1 MPQLAKY
8 VDCTGCMACVDSCP
22 NLALK
27 TVRNKEG
34 HIVPLVDNGKCV
46 NCGLCEKVCPVM
58 ARLSYSKSPIA
69 KAFAAWAK
77 DDSVREQSA
86 TAGAFAAF
94 AQYILS
100 IGGIVCGAANI
111 DGLNIC
117 HICICKESELHRL
130 QGSKY
135 TQSNTTGIYKKI
147 FDYLKEGK
155 VVLFSGT
162 GCQVAGLYG
171 FLGKRHY
178 KGILY
183 TIDLIC
189 GGVPSH
195 LLIDKFVESVPYKV
209 KRIVSFRN
217 KDDGWAPEGFKY
229 NLRVEDESGQLHD
242 YSNIRN
248 LVTTGFAC
256 GMTNRYSCYNCQFAG
271 THRMSDF
278 TIGDYWGITDY
289 KEQHRNGVSVIVAH
303 NELAL
308 DFLGRAHEYIEAYES
323 DLSDILSHNKRLGK
337 CVDNKYKLPER
348 KYMGLLFNKFSY
360 KTLNKIYAFG
370 FSNKSPWILYKVY
383 RLLISKF
390 L

>member
-117 HICICKESELHRL
+117 HIWICKE
-130 QGSKY
+130 
-135 TQSNTTGIYKKI
+135 
-147 FDYLKEGK
+147 
-155 VVLFSGT
+155 
-162 GCQVAGLYG
+162 
-171 FLGKRHY
+171 
-178 KGILY
+178 
-183 TIDLIC
+183 
-189 GGVPSH
+189 
-195 LLIDKFVESVPYKV
+195 
-209 KRIVSFRN
+209 
-217 KDDGWAPEGFKY
+217 
-229 NLRVEDESGQLHD
+229 
-242 YSNIRN
+242 
-248 LVTTGFAC
+248 
-256 GMTNRYSCYNCQFAG
+256 
-271 THRMSDF
+271 
-278 TIGDYWGITDY
+278 
-289 KEQHRNGVSVIVAH
+289 
-303 NELAL
+303 
-308 DFLGRAHEYIEAYES
+308 
-323 DLSDILSHNKRLGK
+323 
-337 CVDNKYKLPER
+337 
-348 KYMGLLFNKFSY
+348 
-360 KTLNKIYAFG
+360 
-370 FSNKSPWILYKVY
+370 
-383 RLLISKF
+383 
-390 L
+390 